1 MGGQETKGETFLWG
15 VDSSRHHVIILGTGN
30 PVLHSFLWFYEHVR
44 NWKMLVIKKNVNN
57 V

>member
-15 VDSSRHHVIILGTGN
+15 IDSSRHHVIILGTGN

-44 NWKMLVIKKNVNN
+44 NWQTKEKC
-57 V
+57 